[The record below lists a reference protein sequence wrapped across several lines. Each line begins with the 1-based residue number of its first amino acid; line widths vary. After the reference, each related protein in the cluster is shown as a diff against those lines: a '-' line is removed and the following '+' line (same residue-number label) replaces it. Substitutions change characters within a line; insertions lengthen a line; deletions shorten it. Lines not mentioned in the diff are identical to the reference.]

1 MVTIR
6 QFRELALS
14 LPEVMERA
22 HFDKASFVVNK
33 RIFAT
38 LSEFENSA
46 CVKLSEI
53 DQYVFSS
60 FDKSGIYPMPN
71 KWGKWGWTFLLLDHV
86 EEELFKDAVIT
97 AYCNIAPKRLEERVK
112 NKE

>member
-22 HFDKASFVVNK
+22 HFDKASFFVNK
-33 RIFAT
+33 KIFVT
-38 LSEFENSA
+38 LSEEEKKV

-60 FDKSGIYPMPN
+60 FDRSGIYPVPN
-71 KWGKWGWTFLLLDHV
+71 EWGKQGWTYILLDYV
-86 EEELFKDAVIT
+86 GEEILKDALIT
-97 AYCNIAPKRLEERVK
+97 AYCSMVPNSLDRRE
-112 NKE
+112 